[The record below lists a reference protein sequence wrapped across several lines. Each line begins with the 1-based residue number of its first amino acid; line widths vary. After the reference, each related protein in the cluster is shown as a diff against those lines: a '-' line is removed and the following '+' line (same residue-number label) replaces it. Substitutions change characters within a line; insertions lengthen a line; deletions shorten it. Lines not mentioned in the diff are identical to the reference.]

1 MGRTTKLIKWKLKEV
16 MARYDI
22 KGIDLAEELEVST
35 NAVSGLRRAK
45 TMPRLDG
52 MQLDLLLNALN
63 KLAKDKPIDE
73 VITHNTLI
81 EYVYD
86 VSVPSSKTSVP
97 FAHTKRKTAKW
108 KEGKSKNQIESSC
121 AVFVYNKSA

>member
-1 MGRTTKLIKWKLKEV
+1 MNRKTKLIKWKLKEV

-35 NAVSGLRRAK
+35 NAVSGLRIAK

-63 KLAKDKPIDE
+63 KLAKDKPFDE

-86 VSVPSSKTSVP
+86 VSLPSSKTSVP
-97 FAHTKRKTAKW
+97 FAHTKRKTAQW
-108 KEGKSKNQIESSC
+108 QEGKPKNQIESSC

>member
-1 MGRTTKLIKWKLKEV
+1 MDRTTKLIKWKLKEV

-22 KGIDLAEELEVST
+22 KGVDLAVELDIST

-52 MQLDLLLNALN
+52 VQLDLLLNALN
-63 KLAKDKPIDE
+63 KLAKDKPVDE

-81 EYVYD
+81 EYVHD
-86 VSVPSSKTSVP
+86 VLVPSSKTSAP
-97 FAHTKRKTAKW
+97 FAHTKRKTTKW
-108 KEGKSKNQIESSC
+108 QGGKPKNQIESSY
-121 AVFVYNKSA
+121 AVFVYNKPA